1 MALITVM
8 TVLNRLIH
16 EVNVLRKARFFI
28 FGIIL
33 VFNHG
38 VLAAATSEFSLD
50 NGLRIIVRED
60 HRAPVVVSQIWYKV
74 GSSYEHAG
82 ITGVSHALEHMMFKG
97 TKAHPAGEFSRII
110 SDNGGSENAF
120 TGSDYT
126 AYFQT
131 LEKSRLPISFELE
144 ADRMQNLLLEPKEFA
159 KEIEVVKEERRM
171 RTVDNPQAFL
181 NEVAM
186 ATAFQTSPY
195 RDPIIGWMSDLKKM
209 KAAELKTWYRKW
221 YEPNNATL
229 VVAGDVDPQQV
240 FGLAKKYFGPIP
252 RGTVPKNVPVPEVPQ
267 HGIKRVTVKRP
278 AEVPSLLMGYKVP
291 VLTTAIKHPK
301 QVPEWE
307 PYALD
312 VLAGVLD
319 GGDSAR
325 FTTRLVRG
333 QEVAAAIGAG
343 YSMTDRLDSLFT
355 IDATPAQGKTIA
367 ELEQAIRK
375 QLELLKEQPVEKSE
389 LERVKAQ
396 VVSQDV
402 YQRDSIFYQ
411 AMIIGMFETVGLSWK
426 LSDEYVKH
434 VQAITADQVRTVAKK
449 YLVDDHLTV
458 AELVPLPMDKSMPRP
473 VSGGSGYVR

>member
-1 MALITVM
+1 MFKPRPLLFSI
-8 TVLNRLIH
+8 LLLF
-16 EVNVLRKARFFI
+16 NVGA
-28 FGIIL
+28 G
-33 VFNHG
+33 
-38 VLAAATSEFSLD
+38 AAATSEFALD

-74 GSSYEHAG
+74 GSSYEHTG
-82 ITGVSHALEHMMFKG
+82 ITGISHALEHMMFKG
-97 TKAHPAGEFSRII
+97 TSAHPAGEFSRII
-110 SDNGGSENAF
+110 SENGGNENAF
-120 TGSDYT
+120 TGDDYT

-144 ADRMQNLLLEPKEFA
+144 ADRMQNLLLAKKDFA
-159 KEIEVVKEERRM
+159 REIEVVMEERRM
-171 RTVDNPQAFL
+171 RTEDNPQAYL

-195 RDPIIGWMSDLKKM
+195 RNPTIGWMSDLKNM
-209 KAAELKTWYRKW
+209 KAEQLKDWYHEW

-229 VVAGDVDPQQV
+229 VVAGDVDPKQV
-240 FGLAKKYFGPIP
+240 YQLAKKYFGPVP
-252 RGTVPKNVPVPEVPQ
+252 RGTVPINEPTPEIAQ

-278 AEVPSLLMGYKVP
+278 AEVPSLLMAYKVP
-291 VLTTAIKHPK
+291 ILKDAIKDPK
-301 QVPEWE
+301 QVPLWE

-325 FTTRLVRG
+325 FNSRLVRG

-355 IDATPAQGKTIA
+355 ISATPAQGKTRA

-375 QLELLKEQPVEKSE
+375 ELDTLKHEPVEQKE

-402 YQRDSIFYQ
+402 YQRDSVFYQ
-411 AMIIGMFETVGLSWK
+411 AMIIGMLETVGLPWK
-426 LSDEYVKH
+426 LSDEYVKRIQE
-434 VQAITADQVRTVAKK
+434 VTADQVRAVAEK
-449 YLVDDHLTV
+449 YLVDDGLTV
-458 AELVPLPMDKSMPRP
+458 ADLVPLPMDKKTMRRP
-473 VSGGSGYVR
+473 MMGGSRNVR